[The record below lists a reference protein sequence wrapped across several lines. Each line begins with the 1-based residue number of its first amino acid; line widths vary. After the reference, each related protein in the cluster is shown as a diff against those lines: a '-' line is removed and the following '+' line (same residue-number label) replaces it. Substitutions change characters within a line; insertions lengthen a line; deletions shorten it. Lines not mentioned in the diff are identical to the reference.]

1 MAERAL
7 RLTGLSK
14 SFAGVRALDGVT
26 FEVDAGEVHAL
37 VGGNGSG
44 KSTLIKVLAG
54 YHTPDPGAQLELGG
68 RPVGV
73 PLPPGSSARLGL
85 SFVHQDLGLIPS
97 LSILENM
104 RVGRY
109 QPGRGGRISWRK
121 ERQAV
126 TAALRHFGLDDLASA
141 TPVGL
146 LSPLHR
152 ALVAIARAFA
162 DAELHQGGLVILD
175 EPTAYLPTDGVD
187 RLFDAI
193 GVLRRN
199 GTAAVI
205 VTHRLEEVFRVADR
219 VTVLREG
226 RAVGTASTADIDEAR
241 LIELILGRKLD
252 EYYPEGAT
260 AIGDTV
266 LSVRNLQGRAIHDL
280 SFDVHRGEILGLAG
294 LVGMGHTEVP
304 YLIFGATPA
313 RSGTVELAG
322 RPPVAAGTLTP
333 RQAAAMGIGLLPADR
348 LGGSG
353 VGGITL
359 RENVSLPI
367 VDRFFQGG
375 RIRRSAEG
383 RYVAGLLRD
392 HDVRPPFPE
401 SPLAML
407 SGGNQQ
413 KALLAK
419 WLQMQLP
426 VMLLDEPTQ
435 GADIGARKEIFQRLR
450 EAAQHGACMVMASS
464 EFDDLAGVCDR
475 VLVFRHGRIVGE
487 LAGAALSEDRL
498 TAAAYSSRPAA

>member
-44 KSTLIKVLAG
+44 KSTLVKVLAG
-54 YHTPDPGAQLELGG
+54 YHAPDPGAQLELGG
-68 RPVGV
+68 RTVSL
-73 PLPPGSSARLGL
+73 PLPPGSSSRLGL

-109 QPGRGGRISWRK
+109 RPGRAGRISWRR

-126 TAALRHFGLDDLASA
+126 EAALRHFGLDL
-141 TPVGL
+141 PVDAHVGM

-162 DAELHQGGLVILD
+162 DAELHGGGVVVLD

-193 GVLRRN
+193 GVLRQN

-219 VTVLREG
+219 TTVLREG
-226 RAVGTASTADIDEAR
+226 RAVGTAPTAELDEGK
-241 LIELILGRKLD
+241 LIELILGRKLE
-252 EYYPEGAT
+252 EYYPAGAS

-266 LSVRNLQGRAIHDL
+266 LSVRHLDGGSVHDL

-304 YLIFGATPA
+304 YQIFGAVPA
-313 RSGTVELAG
+313 RGGTIEVQGHQPVPAG
-322 RPPVAAGTLTP
+322 SLTP
-333 RQAAAMGIGLLPADR
+333 REANRLGLGLLPADR

-353 VGGITL
+353 VGGVSL
-359 RENVSLPI
+359 RENVSLP
-367 VDRFFQGG
+367 VVARFFQGG
-375 RIRRSAEG
+375 RIRRRAEG
-383 RYVAGLLRD
+383 RYVQGLLRE

-419 WLQMQLP
+419 WLQMRLP
-426 VMLLDEPTQ
+426 VMLLDEPAQ
-435 GADIGARKEIFQRLR
+435 GVDIGARKEIFQRLR
-450 EAAQHGACMVMASS
+450 EAAQAGACMVMASS

-475 VLVFRHGRIVGE
+475 VLVFRHGRIVDE
-487 LAGAALSEDRL
+487 LAGAGLTEDRL
-498 TAAAYSSRPAA
+498 TAACYSSRSAA